1 MRKLLGPVL
10 GATFVFTVGAAGRGM
25 AAPNTPTAG
34 SLDDARIA
42 QRVLAFAR
50 AEVQTANAVK
60 ARLSSSGV
68 WQLAQRMS
76 VDDAALEQ
84 QFGTFA
90 DANPQSESARVA
102 EGQAGGVDLS
112 QLWGD
117 PLETAYVEREIS
129 AHTAMLAAL
138 DGELIP
144 SAKSEDLHRGLMD
157 FRAETEAH
165 LEHAKE
171 TRHDQKVRALMA
183 VQPEI
188 PWPR

>member
-1 MRKLLGPVL
+1 MRKLLGTML
-10 GATFVFTVGAAGRGM
+10 GAALVFAVGAAGGVM
-25 AAPNTPTAG
+25 AAPSTPAAG
-34 SLDDARIA
+34 SLEDARIA

-60 ARLSSSGV
+60 ARLSSPGV

-84 QFGTFA
+84 KFGTFSG
-90 DANPQSESARVA
+90 ANPQLESAGVA

-117 PLETAYVEREIS
+117 PLETAYVEREIN
-129 AHTAMLAAL
+129 AHTTMLAAL
-138 DGELIP
+138 DGELIA
-144 SAKSEDLHRGLMD
+144 SAKSEDLRRGLID
-157 FRAETEAH
+157 LRAETVAH
-165 LEHAKE
+165 LGHAIE
-171 TRHDQKVRALMA
+171 VRHDQRVRALMA